1 MELWEQYYTNLAGVA
16 ELLVFLQGSGNG
28 VAPVIASTTTAN
40 LKTVYGQ
47 RTTIT
52 WVATGRINVAFQDN
66 PGLFMG
72 FGYAFRDNFAQSNV
86 KGFNATAGVL
96 VANAASGTTPPT
108 WSVEVDLW
116 NGNSSYAAVDLATT
130 SFLDLSFYFKMSRS

>member
-1 MELWEQYYTNLAGVA
+1 VELWEQYYTNLAGVA
-16 ELLVFLQGSGNG
+16 ELLVFLAGSGVG

-52 WVATGRINVAFQDN
+52 WIATGRINVAFQDN

-72 FGYAFRDNFAQSNV
+72 FGFAFRDTTTQANV
-86 KGFNATAGVL
+86 KGFNCTAGTL
-96 VANAASGTTPPT
+96 VANAAAGTTPPT

-116 NGNSSYAAVDLATT
+116 NGTSSYVAVDMATT
-130 SFLDLSFYFKMSRS
+130 NLLDLSFYFKMSRS